1 MKKEFSVQY
10 IDNYGSARKIWCDG
24 KTAKYT
30 LEEAKAKAIAER
42 EITGRTTKV
51 CKGWTV
57 IEVYE
62 A

>member
-10 IDNYGSARKIWCDG
+10 IDRFGSARKVWHEG

-30 LEEAKAKAIAER
+30 LDEAKAMATEMRER
-42 EITGRTTKV
+42 TGRTTKV